1 MQEEI
6 DLYYEDAQENMEKA
20 MSHLQ
25 RELSKV
31 RTGKASPAMFD
42 SLLVD
47 YYGSPTPLKQV
58 ASIGTLDARTLTIQP
73 WEKSMLEPIERSIFQ
88 ANLGVTPQNDGQIIR
103 VVMPMLT
110 EERRRDLVKQV
121 KKLGEDAK
129 ITVRN
134 ARRDM
139 MEFLKKAVKDG
150 YSEDAGKREE
160 EKTQKLTDAYGKKID
175 EVLVVKEKDI
185 MTV

>member
-6 DLYYEDAQENMEKA
+6 DLYYEDANESMEKA
-20 MSHLQ
+20 MAHMQ

-58 ASIGTLDARTLTIQP
+58 ASIGAQDARTLTIQP
-73 WEKSMLEPIERSIFQ
+73 WEKGMLAPIEQSIFA

-121 KKLGEDAK
+121 KKLGEEAK
-129 ITVRN
+129 VNIRN
-134 ARRDM
+134 SRRDL
-139 MEFLKKAVKDG
+139 MEILKKAVKDG
-150 YSEDAGKREE
+150 YPEDLGKREE
-160 EKTQKLTDAYGKKID
+160 DKAQKLTDNFTQKVD
-175 EVLVVKEKDI
+175 EMLEAKEKDI
-185 MTV
+185 MKV

>member
-6 DLYYEDAQENMEKA
+6 DLYYEDAQENMENTVVH
-20 MSHLQ
+20 MQ
-25 RELSKV
+25 RELTKI

-42 SLLVD
+42 GLLVD

-58 ASIGTLDARTLTIQP
+58 ASVGSIDARTLTIQP
-73 WEKSMLEPIERSIFQ
+73 WEKGMLAPIEQSIFA

-129 ITVRN
+129 VGIRN
-134 ARRDM
+134 ARRDF
-139 MEFLKKAVKDG
+139 MEFMKKAVKDG
-150 YSEDAGKREE
+150 YPEDLGKREE
-160 EKTQKLTDAYGKKID
+160 DKGQRLTDSFTKKVD
-175 EVLVVKEKDI
+175 DMLEVKEKDI

>member
-1 MQEEI
+1 MSFKLHLKLNSFQTKTIMQEEI
-6 DLYYEDAQENMEKA
+6 DLYYEDAQEKMENA
-20 MSHLQ
+20 IAHLQ

-58 ASIGTLDARTLTIQP
+58 ASVGTADARTLTIQP
-73 WEKSMLEPIERSIFQ
+73 WEKGMLDPIERSIFQ

-129 ITVRN
+129 VTIRN

-139 MEFLKKAVKDG
+139 MDFLKKTVKDG
-150 YSEDAGKREE
+150 
-160 EKTQKLTDAYGKKID
+160 
-175 EVLVVKEKDI
+175 
-185 MTV
+185 